1 MTDRFP
7 LLAQLLRS
15 SHRSTSAFHTPGH
28 KQGQGI
34 LSELREAWGSQVF
47 RSDLPELPELDN
59 LLAPEG
65 VLAEAQAC
73 AAETFQA
80 DRTWFLVNGS
90 TVGVMAAI
98 LAVSGSP
105 QTHLILPRN
114 VHRSAITGLI
124 LSGANPIFVTPPY
137 DPLWDLVGTVT
148 PDQIQQALRLHPDAQ
163 AVLIVSPTYEGL
175 CADVQTIAQICHRAG
190 VPLIV
195 DEAHGAHFGFHPQ
208 LPSRALDCGADVS
221 IQSTHKTLSALT
233 QAAMLH
239 VRGSRVNP
247 DRLQAALNL
256 LHTTSPS
263 YLLLASLDAAQYQM
277 ATQGEALWEEVI
289 TLANLTREALLNV
302 MLDVMPQAQWETQ
315 PVNAPHL
322 SLLTPQTCGF
332 SFHTLDPTRLTIAPA
347 GFGLTGFELDQAL
360 NDRFGVIA
368 ELVNLRH
375 LTFLFGLGQTLADSD
390 RFLNALNALRH
401 TALTSHRLTPPVLP
415 DLLANFLPNNAQ
427 TLTLPVLSPRTAYFS
442 PQETVAISAA
452 IDRISAELV
461 CPYPPGIPALLPGEV
476 ITEPALRFL
485 QTIQRS
491 GGLITGNADPH
502 LQTIQ
507 VVVNHF

>member
-1 MTDRFP
+1 MADRFP

-15 SHRSTSAFHTPGH
+15 SQRSTSAFHTPGH

-34 LSELREAWGSQVF
+34 LSELREAWGSQIF
-47 RSDLPELPELDN
+47 RGDLPELPELDN

-73 AAETFQA
+73 AAETFKA

-90 TVGVMAAI
+90 TVGVMAALI
-98 LAVSGSP
+98 AVGGGS
-105 QTHLILPRN
+105 QTHIILPRN

-124 LSGANPIFVTPPY
+124 LSGAIPIFVTPPY
-137 DPLWDLVGTVT
+137 DRCWDLVGTVT
-148 PDQIQQALRLHPDAQ
+148 PDLIQQALEQYPKAQ
-163 AVLIVSPTYEGL
+163 AVFIVSPTYEGL
-175 CADVQTIAQICHRAG
+175 CADVQTIAQICHGAG

-239 VRGSRVNP
+239 GRGCRVNP

-277 ATQGEALWEEVI
+277 ATQGEVLWDEVI
-289 TLANLTREALLNV
+289 SLVMLTRQALEPFQV
-302 MLDVMPQAQWETQ
+302 
-315 PVNAPHL
+315 
-322 SLLTPQTCGF
+322 LTPQSCGF
-332 SFHTLDPTRLTIAPA
+332 SVHHLDPTRLTIGAA
-347 GFGLTGFELDQAL
+347 GFGQTGFELDQAL

-368 ELVNLRH
+368 ELVNLRR
-375 LTFLFGLGQTLADSD
+375 LTFLFGLGQTQADSD
-390 RFLNALNALRH
+390 RFLNALRSLRWTDH
-401 TALTSHRLTPPVLP
+401 PFTPPSVLP
-415 DLLANFLPNNAQ
+415 DLLPPNDRLGDG
-427 TLTLPVLSPRTAYFS
+427 LTVPLLSPRTAYFS
-442 PQETVAISAA
+442 PQETVPVAAA

-461 CPYPPGIPALLPGEV
+461 CPYPPGIPTLLPGEV

-491 GGLITGNADPH
+491 GGLITGNADPL
-502 LQTIQ
+502 LQRIQ
-507 VVVNHF
+507 VVANDY